1 MRVAFLRV
9 LTEENWV
16 SMKVYADRLEEGLKR
31 LGTGIEIVPV
41 PVRAWDWQ
49 DKRLPMPYGRPAS
62 LQTLGL
68 YLSRWIRYPLALR
81 RVKADVYHILDNS
94 YGHLAFFLPR
104 HKTVVTSHGGTPRSW
119 RKWNPEGPAMWLFD
133 MAFRGTQRAGRII
146 IVSDYARQ
154 EFLQEAP
161 RYPAGNISV
170 VHHGVEPVFG
180 LVPAGTRQAIRAQLL
195 QPGEEALLLHVGH
208 SAGRKNV
215 ELLYRALAILRQEGR
230 RIRLVRIG
238 RGPSE
243 SQSQLIAQLALE
255 ANISHLPGRP
265 NHELPA
271 YYAAADLFLF
281 PSLYEGFGIPLI
293 EAMACG
299 TPVVC
304 SDSPLF
310 REVCGPAA
318 SYIDPSRPE
327 HIAQTIAQLLANPTQ
342 RHFLSQQGLSR
353 ATQFTWENSAR
364 QTLAVYE
371 QLLTGV

>member
-16 SMKVYADRLEEGLKR
+16 SMKVYADRLEEGLRR
-31 LGTGIEIVPV
+31 LPADIELVPLSV
-41 PVRAWDWQ
+41 SAWNWQ
-49 DKRLPMPYGRPAS
+49 DKRVAMPYGRPAS
-62 LQTLGL
+62 LHTLGL

-81 RVKADVYHILDNS
+81 QVKADVYHILDNS

-119 RKWNPEGPAMWLFD
+119 RTWNPEGPAMWLFD
-133 MAFRGTQRAGRII
+133 AAFRGTQRAGRII

-170 VHHGVEPVFG
+170 VYHGVESVFG
-180 LVPAGTRQAIRAQLL
+180 LVPAGASQALRAQLL

-208 SAGRKNV
+208 SAARKNV
-215 ELLYRALAILRQEGR
+215 ELLYRALAILRQQGR
-230 RIRLVRIG
+230 PIRLVRIG

-243 SQSQLIAQLALE
+243 SQSQLICQLDLE
-255 ANISHLPGRP
+255 AHITHLPGRP
-265 NHELPA
+265 NQELPA

-327 HIAQTIAQLLANPTQ
+327 HLAQTIVDLLANPSQ
-342 RHFLSQQGLSR
+342 RRHLSQQGLNR
-353 ATQFTWENSAR
+353 ATQFSWENSAK

-371 QLLTGV
+371 QLLAGG

>member
-16 SMKVYADRLEEGLKR
+16 SMKVYADRLEEGLKQ
-31 LGTGIEIVPV
+31 LPAGIELVSVSVP
-41 PVRAWDWQ
+41 AWNWQ

-62 LQTLGL
+62 LHTLGL

-81 RVKADVYHILDNS
+81 QVKADVYHILDNS

-104 HKTVVTSHGGTPRSW
+104 DKTVVTSHGGTPLSW

-154 EFLQEAP
+154 EFLQAAP
-161 RYPAGNISV
+161 RYPAGKISV
-170 VHHGVEPVFG
+170 VHHGLDSLFG
-180 LVPAGTRQAIRAQLL
+180 PVPAAVRQSLRAQLL
-195 QPGEEALLLHVGH
+195 QPGEESLLLHVGH
-208 SAGRKNV
+208 SADRKNV
-215 ELLYRALAILRQEGR
+215 ELLYRALAILRQADR
-230 RIRLVRIG
+230 PIRLVRIG

-243 SQSQLIAQLALE
+243 SQSQLIAQLGLE
-255 ANISHLPGRP
+255 ANITHLPGRP
-265 NHELPA
+265 NHQLPA

-293 EAMACG
+293 EAMACA

-304 SDSPLF
+304 SDLPLF
-310 REVCGPAA
+310 HEVCGSAA

-327 HIAQTIAQLLANPTQ
+327 QLAQTITDLLANPTQ
-342 RHFLSQQGLSR
+342 LTHLSQQGLNR
-353 ATQFTWENSAR
+353 ASQFTWENTAR

-371 QLLTGV
+371 QLLADS

>member
-16 SMKVYADRLEEGLKR
+16 SMKVYADRLEEGLRR
-31 LGTGIEIVPV
+31 LPAEIEFVPFSLT
-41 PVRAWDWQ
+41 AWNWQ
-49 DKRLPMPYGRPAS
+49 DKRVAMPYGRPAS
-62 LQTLGL
+62 LHTLGL

-81 RVKADVYHILDNS
+81 QVKADVYHILDNS

-133 MAFRGTQRAGRII
+133 AAFRGTQRAGRIL

-154 EFLQEAP
+154 EFLQEAAH
-161 RYPAGNISV
+161 YPAGNVSV
-170 VHHGVEPVFG
+170 VYHGVDSLFG
-180 LVPAGTRQAIRAQLL
+180 PVPAGASQALRAQLL

-215 ELLYRALAILRQEGR
+215 ELLYRALAILRQQGR
-230 RIRLVRIG
+230 PIRLVRIG

-243 SQSQLIAQLALE
+243 SQSQLIRQLDLE
-255 ANISHLPGRP
+255 AHITHLPGRL
-265 NHELPA
+265 NQELPA

-327 HIAQTIAQLLANPTQ
+327 HLAQMIVDLLANPGQ
-342 RHFLSQQGLSR
+342 RHDLSQQGLSR
-353 ATQFTWENSAR
+353 ATQFSWENSAK

-371 QLLTGV
+371 QLLAGG